1 VSIADLSAVGRGGG
15 PLQGR
20 AGILAKSTILFKL
33 KIRGMFK
40 TLQVWRDAPRFQAF
54 ITSKPILL
62 VLSFFSWPRKMIR
75 KMYGWVV
82 GWAET
87 KRAEQALAGVSF
99 VESSF
104 FPIPPDPL
112 LIAMVMARPASFLRH
127 AAICT
132 VASVFGGMFGYVIGL
147 LLFST
152 IGAWIV
158 NTYGLQEEFVY
169 IGQRYQD
176 NAFLTVFTAAF
187 TPIPYKLIT
196 IAGGVFHINF
206 LMFVLAS
213 FIGRGMRF
221 FLVAT
226 FMYHL
231 GQRYKDSIEKYID
244 TLSIVFVALL
254 ILGFFALKYL

>member
-1 VSIADLSAVGRGGG
+1 
-15 PLQGR
+15 
-20 AGILAKSTILFKL
+20 
-33 KIRGMFK
+33 
-40 TLQVWRDAPRFQAF
+40 
-54 ITSKPILL
+54 
-62 VLSFFSWPRKMIR
+62 
-75 KMYGWVV
+75 MYGWVV

-213 FIGRGMRF
+213 LIGRGMRF

>member
-1 VSIADLSAVGRGGG
+1 
-15 PLQGR
+15 
-20 AGILAKSTILFKL
+20 
-33 KIRGMFK
+33 
-40 TLQVWRDAPRFQAF
+40 
-54 ITSKPILL
+54 
-62 VLSFFSWPRKMIR
+62 MIR

-244 TLSIVFVALL
+244 ILSIVFVALL